1 LRSLQLIDVEK
12 AKNRNVYFIAAEH
25 LFSINPIADYFDN
38 PNFSKNIS
46 SSISQLT
53 TRSTGCFYTDALQKI
68 FGSDIVIQNFRD
80 IRDVIYEGTIT
91 PFSIY
96 SIDPFGNGFNIFSMT
111 VTQLKNFLNG
121 YSSSFS
127 YSLDTSLL
135 HKRMV
140 IMKLCF

>member
-1 LRSLQLIDVEK
+1 
-12 AKNRNVYFIAAEH
+12 
-25 LFSINPIADYFDN
+25 
-38 PNFSKNIS
+38 
-46 SSISQLT
+46 
-53 TRSTGCFYTDALQKI
+53 
-68 FGSDIVIQNFRD
+68 VIQNFGG
-80 IRDVIYEGTIT
+80 IRGVIYEGTIT

-135 HKRMV
+135 RKRMV
-140 IMKLCF
+140 IMKLYF

>member
-1 LRSLQLIDVEK
+1 LQLIDVEK

-68 FGSDIVIQNFRD
+68 FGSDIVIQNFGG
-80 IRDVIYEGTIT
+80 IRGVISEGTIT

-96 SIDPFGNGFNIFSMT
+96 SIDPFSNGFNIFSMT

-135 HKRMV
+135 RKRMV
-140 IMKLCF
+140 IMKLYF